1 MPAVLAQMP
10 MRSKVLLG
18 ASVFAVIV
26 VAFLLFRIASAPSY
40 STFMTGLA
48 PADTGKMTAAL
59 DEKGIGYELQ
69 NNGTALAVEKA
80 RFAEAQV
87 ALAESGGAAATSGKQ
102 PGYEL
107 LEGQKLGASDFQ
119 QRMTYQRAL
128 EGELGNT
135 IDGIE
140 GVNGAKVQLTLPEDE
155 LFSDE
160 ETATTAAV
168 LLGGGATQL
177 DSNSV
182 RGIANLMA
190 SSVQDLKPEQV
201 TITDGTG
208 RMLWPNSE
216 GGAGAG
222 GLSLASKTAAEAR
235 FSAQK
240 EAELN
245 AVLAKFDGKAQVKVT
260 ADLDMDQVT
269 GKRLTYGDEGVA
281 LEETTDEETLR
292 SQGAGGG
299 GGAAGARPNIGQYA
313 GAGGGGGNSN
323 YRKEGGATKYGVDK
337 TVEDYVNAPGD
348 INRLGVSVMI
358 DPSLAPQSAAIQ
370 TAISTAAGIQ
380 QNRGDTITVSEL
392 PFPAAQAEPKGSP
405 IPEGAVGYAKYAALG
420 LASLLFLLFVTRALR
435 RRESDALMDEPLWL
449 RHIEQPQ
456 PLAALEMP
464 HAEPEAMVAAMV
476 HEVDSRKAT
485 VEELI
490 RKEPQKVAN
499 QVRAWVTEDE

>member
-1 MPAVLAQMP
+1 MPAALAQMP

-18 ASVFAVIV
+18 ASALAVIV

-40 STFMTGLA
+40 STFVTGLA

-80 RFAEAQV
+80 RFAEAQI
-87 ALAESGGAAATSGKQ
+87 ALAESGTGTAGVGKQ
-102 PGYEL
+102 PGYEQL
-107 LEGQKLGASDFQ
+107 DNPKLGSSDFQ
-119 QRMTYQRAL
+119 QRITYQRAL

-140 GVNGAKVQLTLPEDE
+140 GVNGADVQLTLPEDE
-155 LFSDE
+155 LFADE
-160 ETATTAAV
+160 ETPTTAAV

-177 DSNSV
+177 DSSAV

-190 SSVQDLKPEQV
+190 SSVEGLKPEHV
-201 TITDGTG
+201 TITEGTG
-208 RMLWPNSE
+208 RMLWPN
-216 GGAGAG
+216 GDNGAGAD
-222 GLSLASKTAAEAR
+222 GLSLAAKTAAEGR
-235 FSAQK
+235 FAAQK

-260 ADLDMDQVT
+260 ADLDMDQVS

-292 SQGAGGG
+292 SQGGGAGGTAGTRPNVGQYAAGGG
-299 GGAAGARPNIGQYA
+299 GN
-313 GAGGGGGNSN
+313 GNSN

-348 INRLGVSVMI
+348 VNRLGVSVMI
-358 DPSLAPQSAAIQ
+358 DPSLAPQADAIE

-392 PFPAAQAEPKGSP
+392 PFPEPKPEAKASA

-435 RRESDALMDEPLWL
+435 RREGDALMDEPLWL

-464 HAEPEAMVAAMV
+464 QAEPEAMVAAMV

-499 QVRAWVTEDE
+499 QVRAWVTEED